1 MKILRKEVAMHELKQ
16 TMKDAGLVGDGGAGF
31 PSYAKLAEGADT
43 LIINGSECEPLLYTD
58 YILMKRE
65 MPLILAG
72 IQSVI
77 WSLGVKR
84 ALFCIKE
91 HTAKRLS
98 LSDGEALSTHINVKV
113 MPNVYPI
120 GDEISLIY
128 QATGRLIRPGSLPI
142 SKGILVYNVET
153 MYNLGRA
160 VKYFEPVTMKWLT
173 VGGDVKEPRVVRV
186 PIGTPVAD
194 LFERLGVEV
203 DEDHV
208 VIDGGPSMGKII
220 NHNIA
225 EVAKTTKA
233 LLVLPKNTR
242 AVESKLINKKMAV
255 TRAETACCQCTRCTD
270 MCPRALLGYPL
281 EPHKMVRTAMSAV
294 VAMPNMVLSA
304 TLCCGCGICE
314 SLACSQ
320 GISPKAVI
328 NNYKELLAKNKLR
341 YTQDFD
347 ATPKDERDFRMV
359 PSEKWAQDL
368 GVKSFDRVA
377 VWGGEIRD
385 FDRVELA
392 LGKYIG
398 TPSTPSVKDGAIVHV
413 GDIVAAASAGL
424 SVPQH
429 ASIHGRV
436 TVTDKKIIID
446 RVV

>member
-347 ATPKDERDFRMV
+347 ATPQTATRSKLLTPRSCAHF
-359 PSEKWAQDL
+359 SEGTILKSRSSL
-368 GVKSFDRVA
+368 GVASKS
-377 VWGGEIRD
+377 
-385 FDRVELA
+385 
-392 LGKYIG
+392 
-398 TPSTPSVKDGAIVHV
+398 
-413 GDIVAAASAGL
+413 
-424 SVPQH
+424 
-429 ASIHGRV
+429 
-436 TVTDKKIIID
+436 
-446 RVV
+446 